1 MKKNLAILL
10 ITLVGMSAQ
19 AQNKPFACQTDVAAG
34 LAWVNGRW
42 ITNSFEKPKFILVQ
56 AGMVL
61 TADSVAKTLS
71 SVSSFVTCKNNT
83 YLHIECTDMMGGSLF
98 FDPETLKGGISQLY
112 GSINS
117 GAKRDTVTVQIFSCT
132 PF

>member
-1 MKKNLAILL
+1 
-10 ITLVGMSAQ
+10 MSAQ
-19 AQNKPFACQTDVAAG
+19 AQNKPLAFQAEAAAG
-34 LAWVNGRW
+34 LQWENGRW
-42 ITNSFEKPKFILVQ
+42 ATSTFKPRSPKFILVQ

-83 YLHIECTDMMGGSLF
+83 SLHIECTDMMGGSLF
-98 FDPETLKGGISQLY
+98 FDPETLNGGISQLY